1 MATNE
6 SRYLE
11 GLTYAPSVNLI
22 QPMQA
27 TNVYTSSKSSIWEDG
42 VSQKY
47 TLATIKKA
55 PGIKERAWEGITSSD
70 GRARLVHNPLN
81 NRPQPGLYKDKSDD
95 LPVALQTVPKQLYVN
110 SDQRLRRTEDVQ
122 RELILNRIKHKEFN
136 PFLTSK
142 KG

>member
-1 MATNE
+1 M
-6 SRYLE
+6 
-11 GLTYAPSVNLI
+11 
-22 QPMQA
+22 
-27 TNVYTSSKSSIWEDG
+27 
-42 VSQKY
+42 
-47 TLATIKKA
+47 
-55 PGIKERAWEGITSSD
+55 
-70 GRARLVHNPLN
+70 HNPLN